1 MYLVS
6 NWRRC
11 RIVETPKPD
20 ETFDQ
25 GRFASE
31 ELLPL
36 VYEELRRL
44 ASRRLEREVPGLTIQ
59 ATALVHEA
67 YMRLLGD
74 GTPTW
79 ENKGHFFGA
88 AAIAMRRILVERARR
103 AQSGKHGGGRE
114 RVPLTEVDV
123 AAVDDRLDFVALDAA
138 LRRMEREDE
147 RGARIVMLRFFAG
160 LSVEETAEA
169 LGLSASTVK
178 REWSCARAWLYDE
191 LDRTDHG

>member
-1 MYLVS
+1 
-6 NWRRC
+6 
-11 RIVETPKPD
+11 VETPKPD